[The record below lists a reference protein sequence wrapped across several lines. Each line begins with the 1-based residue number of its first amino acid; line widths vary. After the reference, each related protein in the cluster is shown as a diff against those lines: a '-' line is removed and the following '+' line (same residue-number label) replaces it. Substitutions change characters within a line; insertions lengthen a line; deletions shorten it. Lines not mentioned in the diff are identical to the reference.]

1 MATTIFSDSWFRVSS
16 LRVALLPSVEVGTQQ
31 FRGRT
36 WYVLQDPYTQRYFRA
51 SVQACRFIQSLKP
64 DKTVEEVWEEYVNN
78 QPHDAPSREEVI
90 QLLSQLHTSNLLYS
104 VQQSDNEAIVKRY
117 KTQKNKEL
125 MGKLAS
131 FLFIRIPLFNP
142 EPLLNRIRPIYMA
155 FTGWTAFAVWALM
168 LLWGGWA
175 VFENWGALLDQSQ
188 GVLSVSNLP
197 WLYISLATLKLFH
210 EAGHAFVCKRFGGEV
225 RTVGVMFLLFTPLPY
240 VDASSSSGFPNRW
253 HRIYVS
259 FAGMGVEFF
268 FAAVGALVWAN
279 TSPGLTHSLAFNVML
294 IGSVSSLLFN
304 GNPLLRFDAYYMLS
318 DYAEIPNLYQ
328 KGQQQWKYFGDRYLL
343 GSVEAQ
349 SKATDRKEWAWLTT
363 YGLLSF
369 LYLILIT
376 FGITLFLM
384 DMWLPLGLLVLA
396 MTLYGKLLAPLY
408 QLAKHLRGPA
418 TQGNRQRAVCVV
430 GAIGLG
436 LFLLLAVV
444 PFPDAMRAQGI
455 VKANSATNVYSRT
468 AGQLD
473 QLLVQ
478 HGERVTA
485 GQVLASYSNPDL
497 EAEIQL
503 IESAQIEVQM
513 QIRQA
518 MHQPGQD
525 LSALQHKADVLE
537 LRRLSMHDQKQHL
550 QVRATHA
557 GEWVA
562 PTLHEQ
568 LGTWMQA
575 GQAIGEVVD
584 ASGFRFV
591 AVMRQEQADVMF
603 QNNFRQAELRLAGQS
618 AITIDVPK
626 VNIIPFQSDKLP
638 STALGWLG
646 GGEIAVNTQEP
657 SGTKAMESFYLL
669 QGEIPILN
677 TSKESTVYHGLSG
690 TLRLKIPA
698 SPLASQAYRAI
709 DQLVQKRYAL

>member
-1 MATTIFSDSWFRVSS
+1 MATTIFSDSWFRVSN
-16 LRVALLPSVEVGTQQ
+16 LRVALLPSVEVGTQL

-51 SVQACRFIQSLKP
+51 SAQACKFIQSLQP
-64 DKTVEEVWEEYVNN
+64 DRTVEEVWENYVNN

-90 QLLSQLHTSNLLYS
+90 QLLSQLHMSNLLYS

-117 KTQKNKEL
+117 KAQKNKEL

-142 EPLLNRIRPIYMA
+142 DPLLNRIRPIYMA
-155 FTGWTAFAVWALM
+155 FTGWIAFSIWALT
-168 LLWGGWA
+168 LLWGAWA
-175 VFENWGALLDQSQ
+175 VFENWAALLDQTQ

-210 EAGHAFVCKRFGGEV
+210 ETGHAFVCKRFGGEV

-268 FAAVGALVWAN
+268 FAAVGAVIWAN
-279 TSPGLTHSLAFNVML
+279 TGPGVIHSLAFNVML

-343 GSVEAQ
+343 GTIEAV
-349 SKATDRKEWAWLTT
+349 SKATDRKEWVWITT

-376 FGITLFLM
+376 IGITLFLM

-396 MTLYGKLLAPLY
+396 MTLYSKVLAPCY
-408 QLAKHLRGPA
+408 QLFKHLRGSA
-418 TQGNRQRAVCVV
+418 TQGNRQRAVSVV

-436 LFLLLAVV
+436 MFFLLAVV
-444 PFPDAMRAQGI
+444 PFPDATRAQGI
-455 VKANSATNVYSRT
+455 IKANSATNVYAQT
-468 AGQLD
+468 AGKLD
-473 QLLVQ
+473 QLHIQ
-478 HGERVTA
+478 HGERVKA

-497 EAEIQL
+497 EAEIRL
-503 IESAQIEVQM
+503 VESAQVEAQM
-513 QIRQA
+513 QLRQA
-518 MHQPGQD
+518 MHQVGHD
-525 LSALQHKADVLE
+525 LSALQRKADVLE
-537 LRRLSMHDQKQHL
+537 LRRLSMVEQFQRL
-550 QVRATHA
+550 QVRAAHD

-575 GQAIGEVVD
+575 GQALGEVVD

-591 AVMRQEQADVMF
+591 AVMRQEQADIMF
-603 QNNFRQAELRLAGQS
+603 KNNFRQAELRLAGQS
-618 AITIDVPK
+618 EIIIDLPK
-626 VNIIPFQSDKLP
+626 VSIIPFQSDKLP
-638 STALGWLG
+638 STALGWSG
-646 GGEIAVNTQEP
+646 GGEIAVNTQET

-669 QGEIPILN
+669 QAAIPSLKE
-677 TSKESTVYHGLSG
+677 SRESTVYHGLSG
-690 TLRLKIPA
+690 TLRLKVPA
-698 SPLASQAYRAI
+698 RPLASQAYRAV